1 MTKRP
6 KIGLALSSG
15 AIRGMAHLGV
25 LQVFE
30 EEGIPIDMIAGTS
43 AGSLI
48 GGLYALGHELKYLIQ
63 LAENLKWEHLTDITV
78 PRQGFVAGK
87 RLLDFLQVL
96 TKNKTFNDLQIPFVA
111 VAADLAN
118 GKRVLL
124 KSGSIAEAI
133 RASSS
138 IPGIYV
144 PYTLKGR
151 MLVDG
156 AIIDRIPISVVK
168 DMGADIV
175 IAVDVGYA
183 VLKEKPTT
191 IFEILFQASDIM
203 MREISREKLV
213 IADVLIR
220 PEVGQFSSM
229 DLSNSGEIIQAGVDA
244 ARKILPRIRK
254 MTGVR

>member
-1 MTKRP
+1 
-6 KIGLALSSG
+6 
-15 AIRGMAHLGV
+15 
-25 LQVFE
+25 
-30 EEGIPIDMIAGTS
+30 
-43 AGSLI
+43 
-48 GGLYALGHELKYLIQ
+48 
-63 LAENLKWEHLTDITV
+63 
-78 PRQGFVAGK
+78 
-87 RLLDFLQVL
+87 
-96 TKNKTFNDLQIPFVA
+96 
-111 VAADLAN
+111 
-118 GKRVLL
+118 
-124 KSGSIAEAI
+124 
-133 RASSS
+133 
-138 IPGIYV
+138 
-144 PYTLKGR
+144 

-175 IAVDVGYA
+175 IAVDVGYS

-229 DLSNSGEIIQAGVDA
+229 DLSNAKEIIQAGVDA
-244 ARKILPRIRK
+244 ARQILPRIRK